1 VGSAADAL
9 VAVVSMKVFYF
20 CLFVLLLPVAGLAQ
34 STSSA
39 TPQIVEVPSGGLHL
53 KAYFWK
59 PAGPGPFLLL
69 NVAAIEA
76 ELHNK

>member
-1 VGSAADAL
+1 
-9 VAVVSMKVFYF
+9 MKVFYF